1 LSSDY
6 VPLAPIAKRLDGGIT
21 SAMVNLPVAATV
33 EGNQPV
39 SGCNPDLG
47 ATSASQEVRSL
58 SFLFDL

>member
-1 LSSDY
+1 
-6 VPLAPIAKRLDGGIT
+6 
-21 SAMVNLPVAATV
+21 MVNLPVAATV